1 MLDFETCWK
10 AVEGRDK
17 SFDGKFFFGVIT
29 TGVFC
34 RPSCPARRP
43 LRRNVRFYEAVD
55 GAQADGLRACL
66 RCRPL
71 ALNGTDPNIETI
83 RRLCRFI
90 ESNAAEP
97 ISLADLSRESGLS
110 PYHLQRTF
118 RAIVG
123 VTPKQ
128 YLDTFRMK
136 RLKSSLREAKDVTE
150 AIYDAGFGSASRVYE
165 RADTR
170 LGMTPNEYRSG
181 GAGKSISYVTTET
194 SLGHMMIGATDR
206 GLCFLQF
213 DESIPD
219 LIRELTREYPKAT
232 IEPARR
238 PLHPDFERWI
248 ESLNEFIAGERRD
261 LNLPLDIQATAF
273 QMRVWNYLQQ
283 IPYGHVESYGEVAAG
298 IGQPRAVRAV
308 ARACASNRV
317 ALIIPCHRVIR
328 GTGELGG
335 YKWGLPRKRVLIDR
349 ERAARVR

>member
-1 MLDFETCWK
+1 MLDFETYWK
-10 AVEGRDK
+10 AVEDRDK
-17 SFDGKFFFGVIT
+17 SFDCKFFFGVMT

-43 LRRNVRFYEAVD
+43 LRRIVRFYETVA

-71 ALNGTDPNIETI
+71 VLSDTDPNIETI

-97 ISLADLSRESGLS
+97 ISLAALSRESGLS

-136 RLKSSLREAKDVTE
+136 RLKSSLRGAKDVTE
-150 AIYDAGFGSASRVYE
+150 AIYEAGLGAPGAVYE

-170 LGMTPNEYRSG
+170 RGMTPNEYRAG

-194 SLGHMMIGATDR
+194 PLGHMRTAAPDR
-206 GLCFLQF
+206 GLC
-213 DESIPD
+213 
-219 LIRELTREYPKAT
+219 
-232 IEPARR
+232 
-238 PLHPDFERWI
+238 
-248 ESLNEFIAGERRD
+248 
-261 LNLPLDIQATAF
+261 
-273 QMRVWNYLQQ
+273 
-283 IPYGHVESYGEVAAG
+283 
-298 IGQPRAVRAV
+298 
-308 ARACASNRV
+308 
-317 ALIIPCHRVIR
+317 
-328 GTGELGG
+328 
-335 YKWGLPRKRVLIDR
+335 
-349 ERAARVR
+349 

>member
-1 MLDFETCWK
+1 MLDFETYWK
-10 AVEGRDK
+10 AIELRDK
-17 SFDGKFFFGVIT
+17 SFDGKFFSGVMT

-43 LRRNVRFYEAVD
+43 LRRNIRFYETVA

-71 ALNGTDPNIETI
+71 ALSDTDPNIETI

-97 ISLADLSRESGLS
+97 ISLAALSRESGLS

-136 RLKSSLREAKDVTE
+136 RLKSSLRGAKDVTE

-165 RADTR
+165 RADTS

-213 DESIPD
+213 AEGIPD
-219 LIRELTREYPKAT
+219 LTPELTREYPKAT

-238 PLHPDFERWI
+238 PLHPHFKRWI
-248 ESLNEFIAGERRD
+248 QSPNTFTPLEPPH
-261 LNLPLDIQATAF
+261 LNLPLP
-273 QMRVWNYLQQ
+273 L
-283 IPYGHVESYGEVAAG
+283 
-298 IGQPRAVRAV
+298 
-308 ARACASNRV
+308 
-317 ALIIPCHRVIR
+317 
-328 GTGELGG
+328 
-335 YKWGLPRKRVLIDR
+335 
-349 ERAARVR
+349 